1 MAAAAQGAP
10 VTGPRIRRLPDHLV
24 NKIAAGEVVE
34 RPASVVKEL
43 VENALDALG
52 TQVTVDLRDAGRAL
66 IRVTDDGLGMSSD
79 EVDLALLRHATSKLA
94 TDADLDAI
102 TTLGFRGEALP
113 AICAVTRFSVLSCPR
128 GSETG
133 TLVRGEGGG
142 VSEKLLVPAPAGTTV
157 EAQDLFFNTP
167 ARLKFLKSAPAE
179 VAATL
184 RLLEATALAHLEVH
198 FRVSHNGRAV
208 LGAPRARTLRDRVGA
223 LWGFERAG
231 GLLDVLRKDGPL
243 AVSGL
248 IAPPRLARG
257 SRDEIVLIVNG
268 RPVRDTQLTQ
278 TLIEAYRPLL
288 SRDQFPVAVLHLEL
302 PPQEVDVNVH
312 PTKAWVRF
320 RAPRQMQEILYRAV
334 QDALRQFQVVQ
345 TQRGLR
351 TEGGNAAGAAG
362 GGGVAAGSFFIE
374 SGGPEMA
381 PALPQSADNPFGAD
395 IRSGA
400 DARAPAGQSLLFHE
414 APAAFG
420 TVGFGAVIGQLQDTF
435 IVSAS
440 DDEVFFIDQHVA
452 HERVLFERL
461 LRDLDAGPLASQEL
475 LFPQPVE
482 LGSGQA
488 ELVAEWTP
496 TLEGLGFGLEGW
508 SGSTVVLRAVPAL
521 LRGQE
526 PRRLIESLIEDVNR
540 PRKGEPVP
548 LLHRALSF
556 VACHAAIKAHAPL
569 QREEM
574 ARLIAD
580 LAITQTPYFCPHGRP
595 IVSRLSLRDIKREL
609 GRTW

>member
-1 MAAAAQGAP
+1 M
-10 VTGPRIRRLPDHLV
+10 TTSRIRRLPDHLV

-43 VENALDALG
+43 VENALDALS

-66 IRVTDDGLGMSSD
+66 IRVTDDGVGMSSD

-102 TTLGFRGEALP
+102 VTLGFRGEALP

-128 GSETG
+128 GSDTG
-133 TLVRGEGGG
+133 TLVRGEGGA
-142 VSEKLLVPAPAGTTV
+142 VAEKLLVPAPAGTTV

-167 ARLKFLKSAPAE
+167 ARLKFLKSAPSE
-179 VAATL
+179 VAAAL

-198 FRVSHNGRAV
+198 FRVSHNGRPA
-208 LGAPRARTLRDRVGA
+208 LGAPRARTLRDRIGA

-231 GLLDVLRKDGPL
+231 KLLDVLRKDGPL

-248 IAPPRLARG
+248 IAPPQLARG

-288 SRDQFPVAVLHLEL
+288 ARDQFPVAVLHLEL

-320 RAPRQMQEILYRAV
+320 RSPRQVQEILFRSV
-334 QDALRQFQVVQ
+334 QDALRSSNVVQ
-345 TQRGLR
+345 GQRGLAVTDDR
-351 TEGGNAAGAAG
+351 APGDAT
-362 GGGVAAGSFFIE
+362 GSFSFA

-381 PALPQSADNPFGAD
+381 PALPQSADT
-395 IRSGA
+395 
-400 DARAPAGQSLLFHE
+400 RAPAGQTLLFRE
-414 APAAFG
+414 PAAPFGTAAFG
-420 TVGFGAVIGQLQDTF
+420 SVIGQLQDTF

-440 DDEVFFIDQHVA
+440 EDEIFFLDQHVA

-461 LRDLDAGPLASQEL
+461 LRELDAGPLASQEL

-482 LGSGQA
+482 LGAGQA
-488 ELVAEWTP
+488 ALVREWAP
-496 TLEGLGFGLEGW
+496 TLEGLGFRLEGW
-508 SGSTVVLRAVPAL
+508 SGSTVVLRAVPVL
-521 LRGQE
+521 LKGQE
-526 PRRLIESLIEDVNR
+526 ARRLIESLVEDVNR

-574 ARLIAD
+574 ARLVAD
-580 LAITQTPYFCPHGRP
+580 LATTQTPYFCPHGRP

>member
-1 MAAAAQGAP
+1 
-10 VTGPRIRRLPDHLV
+10 VTTSRIRRLPDHLV

-43 VENALDALG
+43 VENALDALS

-66 IRVTDDGLGMSSD
+66 IRVTDDGVGMSSD

-102 TTLGFRGEALP
+102 VTLGFRGEALP

-128 GSETG
+128 RSDTG
-133 TLVRGEGGG
+133 TLVRGEGGA
-142 VSEKLLVPAPAGTTV
+142 VAEKLLVPAPAGTTV

-167 ARLKFLKSAPAE
+167 ARLKFLKSAPSE
-179 VAATL
+179 VAAAL

-198 FRVSHNGRAV
+198 FRVSHNGRPA
-208 LGAPRARTLRDRVGA
+208 LGAPRARTLRDRIGA

-231 GLLDVLRKDGPL
+231 KLLDVLRKDGPL

-248 IAPPRLARG
+248 IAPPQLARG

-288 SRDQFPVAVLHLEL
+288 ARDQFPVAVLRLEL

-320 RAPRQMQEILYRAV
+320 RSPRQVQEILFRSV
-334 QDALRQFQVVQ
+334 QDALRSSNVVQ
-345 TQRGLR
+345 GQRGLAVTDDR
-351 TEGGNAAGAAG
+351 APGDAT
-362 GGGVAAGSFFIE
+362 GSFSFA

-381 PALPQSADNPFGAD
+381 PALPQSADA
-395 IRSGA
+395 A
-400 DARAPAGQSLLFHE
+400 APAGQTSLFRE
-414 APAAFG
+414 TPAPFSTADFG
-420 TVGFGAVIGQLQDTF
+420 SVIGQLQDTF

-440 DDEVFFIDQHVA
+440 EDEIFFLDQHVA

-461 LRDLDAGPLASQEL
+461 LRELDAGPLASQEL

-482 LGSGQA
+482 LGAGQA
-488 ELVAEWTP
+488 ALVREWAP
-496 TLEGLGFGLEGW
+496 TLEGLGFRLEGW
-508 SGSTVVLRAVPAL
+508 SGSTVVLRAVPVL
-521 LRGQE
+521 LKGQE
-526 PRRLIESLIEDVNR
+526 ARRLIESLVEDVNR

-574 ARLIAD
+574 ARLVAD
-580 LAITQTPYFCPHGRP
+580 LATTQTPYFCPHGRP

>member
-1 MAAAAQGAP
+1 MS
-10 VTGPRIRRLPDHLV
+10 GPRIRRLPDHLV

-34 RPASVVKEL
+34 RPGSVVKEL
-43 VENALDALG
+43 VENALDALC

-66 IRVTDDGLGMSSD
+66 IRVTDDGIGMSSE

-128 GSETG
+128 GAETG
-133 TLVRGEGGG
+133 TLVRGEGGT
-142 VSEKLLVPAPAGTTV
+142 VNEKLLVAAPAGTTV

-167 ARLKFLKSAPAE
+167 ARLKFMKSAQSE
-179 VAATL
+179 VAAAL
-184 RLLEATALAHLEVH
+184 RLLEAIALAHQDVH
-198 FRVSHNGRAV
+198 FRISHNGRPA
-208 LGAPRARTLRDRVGA
+208 LAAPRARSLRDRIGA

-231 GLLDVLRKDGPL
+231 KLLEVERKDGAL

-248 IAPPRLARG
+248 IAPPQLARG
-257 SRDEIVLIVNG
+257 NRDEIVLIVNG
-268 RPVRDTQLTQ
+268 RPVRDTQLSQ

-288 SRDQFPVAVLHLEL
+288 ARDQFPVAVLHLEL

-320 RAPRQMQEILYRAV
+320 RSPRQIQEILYRAV
-334 QDALRQFQVVQ
+334 QDALRQAQVVQ
-345 TQRGLR
+345 SQRGL
-351 TEGGNAAGAAG
+351 GPVGSGKAAGD
-362 GGGVAAGSFFIE
+362 AAGSFSIE
-374 SGGPEMA
+374 SGGPGMA
-381 PALPQSADNPFGAD
+381 PALPRSAD
-395 IRSGA
+395 
-400 DARAPAGQSLLFHE
+400 APTSAGQALLFHE
-414 APAAFG
+414 APAHFPA
-420 TVGFGAVIGQLQDTF
+420 VGFGAVIGQLQDTF

-440 DDEVFFIDQHVA
+440 DDEIFFLDQHVA

-461 LRDLDAGPLASQEL
+461 LGDLDAGPLASQEL

-482 LGSGQA
+482 LGAGQA
-488 ELVAEWTP
+488 ALVQEWAE
-496 TLEGLGFGLEGW
+496 TLEGLGFRLEGW
-508 SGSTVVLRAVPAL
+508 SGATVVLRAVPAL

-526 PRRLIESLIEDVNR
+526 PRRLIEALVEDVNR
-540 PRKGEPVP
+540 PRKGEAVP

-580 LAITQTPYFCPHGRP
+580 LAITKTPYFCPHGRP

>member
-1 MAAAAQGAP
+1 VAAALEGAL
-10 VTGPRIRRLPDHLV
+10 VTTSRIRRLPDHLV

-43 VENALDALG
+43 VENALDALS

-66 IRVTDDGLGMSSD
+66 IRVTDDGVGMSSD

-102 TTLGFRGEALP
+102 VTLGFRGEALP

-128 GSETG
+128 RSDTG
-133 TLVRGEGGG
+133 TLVRGEGGA
-142 VSEKLLVPAPAGTTV
+142 VAEKLLVPAPAGTTV

-167 ARLKFLKSAPAE
+167 ARLKFLKSAPSE
-179 VAATL
+179 VAAAL

-198 FRVSHNGRAV
+198 FRVSHNGRPA
-208 LGAPRARTLRDRVGA
+208 LGAPRARTLRDRIGA

-231 GLLDVLRKDGPL
+231 KLLDVLRKDGPL

-248 IAPPRLARG
+248 IAPPQLARG

-288 SRDQFPVAVLHLEL
+288 ARDQFPVAVLRLEL

-320 RAPRQMQEILYRAV
+320 RSPRQVQEILFRSV
-334 QDALRQFQVVQ
+334 QDALRSSNVVQ
-345 TQRGLR
+345 GQRGLAVTDDR
-351 TEGGNAAGAAG
+351 APGDAT
-362 GGGVAAGSFFIE
+362 GSFSFA

-381 PALPQSADNPFGAD
+381 PALPQSADA
-395 IRSGA
+395 A
-400 DARAPAGQSLLFHE
+400 APAGQTSLFRE
-414 APAAFG
+414 TPAPFSTADFG
-420 TVGFGAVIGQLQDTF
+420 SVIGQLQDTF

-440 DDEVFFIDQHVA
+440 EDEIFFLDQHVA

-461 LRDLDAGPLASQEL
+461 LRELDAGPLASQEL

-482 LGSGQA
+482 LGAGQA
-488 ELVAEWTP
+488 ALVREWAP
-496 TLEGLGFGLEGW
+496 TLEGLGFRLEGW
-508 SGSTVVLRAVPAL
+508 SGSTVVLRAVPVL
-521 LRGQE
+521 LKGQE
-526 PRRLIESLIEDVNR
+526 ARRLIESLVEDVNR

-574 ARLIAD
+574 ARLVAD
-580 LAITQTPYFCPHGRP
+580 LATTQTPYFCPHGRP

>member
-1 MAAAAQGAP
+1 
-10 VTGPRIRRLPDHLV
+10 VTVSRIRRLPDHLV

-43 VENALDALG
+43 VENALDALS

-66 IRVTDDGLGMSSD
+66 VRVTDDGVGMSSD

-94 TDADLDAI
+94 TDEDLDAI
-102 TTLGFRGEALP
+102 VTLGFRGEALP
-113 AICAVTRFSVLSCPR
+113 AICAVARFSVLSCPR
-128 GSETG
+128 GSDTG
-133 TLVRGEGGG
+133 TLVRGEGGA
-142 VSEKLLVPAPAGTTV
+142 VAEKLLVPAPAGTTV
-157 EAQDLFFNTP
+157 EVQDLFFNTP
-167 ARLKFLKSAPAE
+167 ARLKFLKSAPSE
-179 VAATL
+179 MAAAL

-198 FRVSHNGRAV
+198 FRVSHNARPA
-208 LGAPRARTLRDRVGA
+208 LSAPRARTLRDRVGA

-231 GLLDVLRKDGPL
+231 KLLDVLRKDGPL

-248 IAPPRLARG
+248 IAPPQLARG

-288 SRDQFPVAVLHLEL
+288 ARDQFPVAVLHLEL

-320 RAPRQMQEILYRAV
+320 RSPRQVQEILFRSV
-334 QDALRQFQVVQ
+334 QDALRSRNVVQ
-345 TQRGLR
+345 GQRGL
-351 TEGGNAAGAAG
+351 A
-362 GGGVAAGSFFIE
+362 VADDPA
-374 SGGPEMA
+374 SGDATGEMA
-381 PALPQSADNPFGAD
+381 AALPQAADT
-395 IRSGA
+395 RS
-400 DARAPAGQSLLFHE
+400 PAGQTLLFHE
-414 APAAFG
+414 PPAHFS

-440 DDEVFFIDQHVA
+440 EEEIFFLDQHVA

-461 LRDLDAGPLASQEL
+461 LEELGAGPLASQEL
-475 LFPQPVE
+475 LFPQPLE
-482 LGSGQA
+482 LGAGQA
-488 ELVAEWTP
+488 ELVREWAP
-496 TLEGLGFGLEGW
+496 TLEGLGFRLEGW
-508 SGSTVVLRAVPAL
+508 SGSTVVLRAVPVL
-521 LRGQE
+521 LKGQE
-526 PRRLIESLIEDVNR
+526 PQRLIESLVEDVNR

-574 ARLIAD
+574 ARLLAD
-580 LAITQTPYFCPHGRP
+580 LATTQTPYFCPHGRP

>member
-1 MAAAAQGAP
+1 VAAATQGAP
-10 VTGPRIRRLPDHLV
+10 VTAPRIRRLPDHLV

-43 VENALDALG
+43 VENALDALS

-66 IRVTDDGLGMSSD
+66 IRVTDDGVGMSTD
-79 EVDLALLRHATSKLA
+79 EIDLALLRHATSKLA

-128 GSETG
+128 GAETG
-133 TLVRGEGGG
+133 TLVRGEGGT
-142 VSEKLLVPAPAGTTV
+142 VSEKLLVAAPAGTTV

-179 VAATL
+179 VAAAL

-198 FRVSHNGRAV
+198 FRVSHNGRPV

-231 GLLDVLRKDGPL
+231 RLLDVLRKDGPL

-248 IAPPRLARG
+248 IAPPQLARG

-268 RPVRDTQLTQ
+268 RPVRDTQLAQ
-278 TLIEAYRPLL
+278 SLIEAYRPLL

-320 RAPRQMQEILYRAV
+320 RAPRQVQEMLYRAV

-351 TEGGNAAGAAG
+351 TEGGSAVGAAG
-362 GGGVAAGSFFIE
+362 SGVAAGSFSIE

-381 PALPQSADNPFGAD
+381 PALPQSADSP
-395 IRSGA
+395 SGA
-400 DARAPAGQSLLFHE
+400 DDRAPAGQALLFHE
-414 APAAFG
+414 SPAQFGAPA
-420 TVGFGAVIGQLQDTF
+420 FGAVIGQLQDTF

-461 LRDLDAGPLASQEL
+461 LGDLDAGPLASQEL

-482 LGSGQA
+482 LGAGQA
-488 ELVAEWTP
+488 GLVAEWAP

-526 PRRLIESLIEDVNR
+526 PRRLIESLVEDVNR

-556 VACHAAIKAHAPL
+556 VACHAAIKAHAAL

-580 LAITQTPYFCPHGRP
+580 LAVTRTPYFCPHGRP

>member
-1 MAAAAQGAP
+1 
-10 VTGPRIRRLPDHLV
+10 VSVSRIRRLPDHLV

-43 VENALDALG
+43 VENALDALC

-66 IRVTDDGLGMSSD
+66 IRVTDDGIGMSSD

-128 GSETG
+128 GADTG
-133 TLVRGEGGG
+133 TLVRGEGGT
-142 VSEKLLVPAPAGTTV
+142 VNEKLLVAAPAGTTV

-167 ARLKFLKSAPAE
+167 ARLKFMKSAQSE
-179 VAATL
+179 VAAAL
-184 RLLEATALAHLEVH
+184 RLLEAIALAHQDVH
-198 FRVSHNGRAV
+198 FRVSHNGRPV
-208 LGAPRARTLRDRVGA
+208 LGAPRARSLRDRIGA

-231 GLLDVLRKDGPL
+231 KLLEVERKDGPL

-248 IAPPRLARG
+248 VAPPQLARG
-257 SRDEIVLIVNG
+257 NRDEIVLIVNG
-268 RPVRDTQLTQ
+268 RPVRDTQLAQ

-288 SRDQFPVAVLHLEL
+288 ARDQFPVAVLHLEL

-320 RAPRQMQEILYRAV
+320 RSPRQIQEILYRAV
-334 QDALRQFQVVQ
+334 KDALHQAQVVQ
-345 TQRGLR
+345 PQRGLAVADDR
-351 TEGGNAAGAAG
+351 AAGDAT
-362 GGGVAAGSFFIE
+362 GSFSIE

-381 PALPQSADNPFGAD
+381 PALPQSADNPA
-395 IRSGA
+395 A
-400 DARAPAGQSLLFHE
+400 DAQTRLFHE
-414 APAAFG
+414 PPAQFTTANFG
-420 TVGFGAVIGQLQDTF
+420 NVIGQLQDTF
-435 IVSAS
+435 VVSAT
-440 DDEVFFIDQHVA
+440 DDEIFFLDQHVA

-461 LRDLDAGPLASQEL
+461 LADLDAGPLASQEL
-475 LFPQPVE
+475 LFPQPLE
-482 LGSGQA
+482 LGAGQA
-488 ELVAEWTP
+488 ALVQEWAE
-496 TLEGLGFGLEGW
+496 TLEGLGFRLEGW

-526 PRRLIESLIEDVNR
+526 PRRLIEALVEDVNR

-580 LAITQTPYFCPHGRP
+580 LAVTKTPYFCPHGRP

>member
-1 MAAAAQGAP
+1 VSA
-10 VTGPRIRRLPDHLV
+10 PRIRRLPDHLI

-34 RPASVVKEL
+34 RPASVIKEL
-43 VENALDALG
+43 VENALDALS

-66 IRVTDDGLGMSSD
+66 IRVTDDGVGMSSD

-94 TDADLDAI
+94 ADGDLDAI

-113 AICAVTRFSVLSCPR
+113 AICAVTRFSLLSCPR
-128 GSETG
+128 GAETG
-133 TLVRGEGGG
+133 TLVRGEGGT
-142 VSEKLLVPAPAGTTV
+142 VSEKMLVPAPAGTTV

-179 VAATL
+179 VAAAL
-184 RLLEATALAHLEVH
+184 RLLEAIALAHLEVH
-198 FRVSHNGRAV
+198 LRVTHNGRPA

-231 GLLDVLRKDGPL
+231 RLLDVRRKDGPL

-248 IAPPRLARG
+248 IAPPQLSRG
-257 SRDEIVLIVNG
+257 NRDEIVLIVNG
-268 RPVRDTQLTQ
+268 RPVRDGQLTQ
-278 TLIEAYRPLL
+278 TLIEAYRPRLA
-288 SRDQFPVAVLHLEL
+288 RDQFPVAVLHLEL

-320 RAPRQMQEILYRAV
+320 RAPRQVQEVLYRAA
-334 QDALRQFQVVQ
+334 QDALRQHQVVQ
-345 TQRGLR
+345 PQRGLR
-351 TEGGNAAGAAG
+351 TG
-362 GGGVAAGSFFIE
+362 GGETVGATGSGDATGSFSIE

-381 PALPQSADNPFGAD
+381 PALPQSADA
-395 IRSGA
+395 RSGA
-400 DARAPAGQSLLFHE
+400 DDRAPAGQALLFHE
-414 APAAFG
+414 SPAPFGAPA
-420 TVGFGAVIGQLQDTF
+420 FGAVIGQLQDTF

-440 DDEVFFIDQHVA
+440 DEEVFFIDQHVA

-461 LRDLDAGPLASQEL
+461 LRELDAGPLASQEL

-488 ELVAEWTP
+488 GLVAEWAP

-508 SGSTVVLRAVPAL
+508 SGATVVLRAVPAL

-526 PRRLIESLIEDVNR
+526 PRRLIESLVEDVNR

>member
-1 MAAAAQGAP
+1 MS
-10 VTGPRIRRLPDHLV
+10 VPRIRRLPDHLV

-66 IRVTDDGLGMSSD
+66 IRVTDDGVGMSSE

-128 GSETG
+128 GADTG
-133 TLVRGEGGG
+133 TLVRGEGGSVG
-142 VSEKLLVPAPAGTTV
+142 EKLLVPASAGTTV
-157 EAQDLFFNTP
+157 EAEDLFFNTP
-167 ARLKFLKSAPAE
+167 ARLKFLKSAPSE
-179 VAATL
+179 MAAAL

-198 FRVSHNGRAV
+198 FRVSHNGRPA
-208 LGAPRARTLRDRVGA
+208 LGAPRARSLRDRVGA

-231 GLLDVLRKDGPL
+231 RLLEVQRKDGPL

-248 IAPPRLARG
+248 IAPPQLARG

-288 SRDQFPVAVLHLEL
+288 ARDHYPVAVLHLEL

-320 RAPRQMQEILYRAV
+320 RSPRQIQEILYRSV
-334 QDALRQFQVVQ
+334 QDALRSSQVVQ
-345 TQRGLR
+345 GQRGLTGPTADAAPER
-351 TEGGNAAGAAG
+351 LSASEGASAAWGSAGA
-362 GGGVAAGSFFIE
+362 I
-374 SGGPEMA
+374 SGPPQLNEGLPADMPTPEA
-381 PALPQSADNPFGAD
+381 QTG
-395 IRSGA
+395 
-400 DARAPAGQSLLFHE
+400 LFHE
-414 APAAFG
+414 PLAPFAAVDFG
-420 TVGFGAVIGQLQDTF
+420 SVIGQLQDTF
-435 IVSAS
+435 VVSATET
-440 DDEVFFIDQHVA
+440 EVFFIDQHVA

-461 LRDLDAGPLASQEL
+461 LRELDAGPLASQEL
-475 LFPQPVE
+475 LFPQAVE
-482 LGSGQA
+482 LGAGQA
-488 ELVAEWTP
+488 GLVQEWAS
-496 TLEGLGFGLEGW
+496 TLEGLGFALEGW
-508 SGSTVVLRAVPAL
+508 SGSTVMLRAVPAL

-526 PRRLIESLIEDVNR
+526 PQRLLESLVEDVNR

-574 ARLIAD
+574 TRLITD
-580 LAITQTPYFCPHGRP
+580 LAGTETPYFCPHGRP

>member
-1 MAAAAQGAP
+1 MSP
-10 VTGPRIRRLPDHLV
+10 SRIRRLPDHLI

-43 VENALDALG
+43 VENALDALA

-66 IRVTDDGLGMSSD
+66 IRVSDDGVGMSSD
-79 EVDLALLRHATSKLA
+79 EVGLALLRHATSKLA

-113 AICAVTRFSVLSCPR
+113 AICAVTRFSLLSCPR
-128 GSETG
+128 GADTG
-133 TLVRGEGGG
+133 TLVRGEGGT
-142 VSEKLLVPAPAGTTV
+142 VNEKLLVAAPAGTTV
-157 EAQDLFFNTP
+157 EAHDLFFNTP
-167 ARLKFLKSAPAE
+167 ARLKFMKSAQSE
-179 VAATL
+179 VAAAL
-184 RLLEATALAHLEVH
+184 RLLEATALAHLDVH
-198 FRVSHNGRAV
+198 FRASHNGRPV
-208 LGAPRARTLRDRVGA
+208 LGAPRARTLHDRIGA
-223 LWGFERAG
+223 LWGFERAQR
-231 GLLDVLRKDGPL
+231 LLDVLRKDGPL
-243 AVSGL
+243 TVSGL
-248 IAPPRLARG
+248 IAPPQLARG
-257 SRDEIVLIVNG
+257 NRDEIVLIVNG
-268 RPVRDTQLTQ
+268 RPVRDTQLSQ

-288 SRDQFPVAVLHLEL
+288 ARDQFPVAVLHLDL

-320 RAPRQMQEILYRAV
+320 RSTRQIQEILYRAV
-334 QDALRQFQVVQ
+334 HDALRQIHVVQ
-345 TQRGLR
+345 PQRGLA
-351 TEGGNAAGAAG
+351 TGGIAPDGTTAPER
-362 GGGVAAGSFFIE
+362 E
-374 SGGPEMA
+374 SAVDMP
-381 PALPQSADNPFGAD
+381 SADAQT
-395 IRSGA
+395 R
-400 DARAPAGQSLLFHE
+400 LFHE
-414 APAAFG
+414 PPAHFTTANFG
-420 TVGFGAVIGQLQDTF
+420 NVIGQLQDTF
-435 IVSAS
+435 VVSAT
-440 DDEVFFIDQHVA
+440 DDEVFFVDQHVA

-461 LRDLDAGPLASQEL
+461 LHELDAGPLASQEL

-482 LGSGQA
+482 LGAGQA
-488 ELVAEWTP
+488 ALIQEWAE

-508 SGSTVVLRAVPAL
+508 SGSTVVLRAVPGL

-526 PRRLIESLIEDVNR
+526 PRRLIEALVEDVNR

-580 LAITQTPYFCPHGRP
+580 LAVTKTPYFCPHGRP

>member
-1 MAAAAQGAP
+1 
-10 VTGPRIRRLPDHLV
+10 VSVSRIRRLPDHLV

-43 VENALDALG
+43 VENALDALC

-66 IRVTDDGLGMSSD
+66 IRVTDDGIGMSSD

-128 GSETG
+128 GADTG
-133 TLVRGEGGG
+133 TLVRGEGGT
-142 VSEKLLVPAPAGTTV
+142 VNEKLLVAAPAGTTV

-167 ARLKFLKSAPAE
+167 ARLKFMKSAQSE
-179 VAATL
+179 VAAAL
-184 RLLEATALAHLEVH
+184 RLLEAIALAHQDVH
-198 FRVSHNGRAV
+198 FRVSHNGRPV
-208 LGAPRARTLRDRVGA
+208 LGAPRARSLRDRIGA

-231 GLLDVLRKDGPL
+231 KLLEVERKDGPL

-248 IAPPRLARG
+248 VAPPQLARG
-257 SRDEIVLIVNG
+257 NRDEIVLVVNG

-288 SRDQFPVAVLHLEL
+288 ARDQFPVAVLHLEL

-320 RAPRQMQEILYRAV
+320 RSPRQIQEILYRAV
-334 QDALRQFQVVQ
+334 KDALHQSQVVQ
-345 TQRGLR
+345 PQRGL
-351 TEGGNAAGAAG
+351 AGA
-362 GGGVAAGSFFIE
+362 
-374 SGGPEMA
+374 MA
-381 PALPQSADNPFGAD
+381 PDGLTAPERESADWGSAGA
-395 IRSGA
+395 ISGPPHLIEGLPADMPSA
-400 DARAPAGQSLLFHE
+400 DAQTRLFHE
-414 APAAFG
+414 PPAQFTTAN
-420 TVGFGAVIGQLQDTF
+420 FGAVIGQLQDTF

-440 DDEVFFIDQHVA
+440 DDEIFFLDQHVA

-461 LRDLDAGPLASQEL
+461 LADLDAGPLASQEL
-475 LFPQPVE
+475 LFPQPLE
-482 LGSGQA
+482 LGAGQA
-488 ELVAEWTP
+488 ALVQEWTE
-496 TLEGLGFGLEGW
+496 TLEGLGFRLEGW

-526 PRRLIESLIEDVNR
+526 PRRLIEALVEDVNR
-540 PRKGEPVP
+540 PRKGEPQP

-580 LAITQTPYFCPHGRP
+580 LAVTKTPYFCPHGRP

>member
-1 MAAAAQGAP
+1 MTPA
-10 VTGPRIRRLPDHLV
+10 RIRRLPDRLV

-43 VENALDALG
+43 VENSLDALC
-52 TQVTVDLRDAGRAL
+52 TQVTVDLKDAGRAL
-66 IRVTDDGLGMSSD
+66 IRVTDDGVGMSAE

-94 TDADLDAI
+94 TDGDLDAI
-102 TTLGFRGEALP
+102 VTLGFRGEALP
-113 AICAVTRFSVLSCPR
+113 AICAVTRFTLSSCPR
-128 GSETG
+128 GSDTG
-133 TLVRGEGGG
+133 TLVRGEGGA
-142 VSEKLLVPAPAGTTV
+142 VSQKLLIAASAGTTV

-167 ARLKFLKSAPAE
+167 ARLKFLKSAPSE
-179 VAATL
+179 MAAAM
-184 RLLEATALAHLEVH
+184 RLVEAIALAHLAVH
-198 FRVSHNGRAV
+198 FRVTHNGRPA
-208 LGAPRARTLRDRVGA
+208 LAAPRARTLRDRVGA
-223 LWGFERAG
+223 LWGFERATR
-231 GLLDVLRKDGPL
+231 LLDVVRTDGPF
-243 AVSGL
+243 AVTGL
-248 IAPPRLARG
+248 IAPPQLARG
-257 SRDEIVLIVNG
+257 NRDEIVLMVNG

-288 SRDQFPVAVLHLEL
+288 ARDQFPVAVLRLEM

-320 RAPRQMQEILYRAV
+320 RSPRQVQEVLYRAV
-334 QDALRQFQVVQ
+334 HDALRQSQVVAP
-345 TQRGLR
+345 QRGLR
-351 TEGGNAAGAAG
+351 TEGDADGSSAPERSTADWGSAGAISGPPQMNEMLPA
-362 GGGVAAGSFFIE
+362 AAGS
-374 SGGPEMA
+374 PVA
-381 PALPQSADNPFGAD
+381 PTALPET
-395 IRSGA
+395 
-400 DARAPAGQSLLFHE
+400 PAGQTSLFRE
-414 APAAFG
+414 AAAPFAAADFG
-420 TVGFGAVIGQLQDTF
+420 QVIGQLQDTF

-440 DDEVFFIDQHVA
+440 ADEVFFVDQHVA

-461 LRDLDAGPLASQEL
+461 LREMEGGPLASQEL

-482 LGSGQA
+482 LGAGQA
-488 ELVAEWTP
+488 GLVQDWAP
-496 TLEGLGFGLEGW
+496 TLEELGFGLEGW

-526 PRRLIESLIEDVNR
+526 PQRLIEALVEDVSR
-540 PRKGEPVP
+540 PRKGEAVP

-580 LAITQTPYFCPHGRP
+580 LASTQTPYFCPHGRP
-595 IVSRLSLRDIKREL
+595 IVSRLALRDIKRDL

>member
-1 MAAAAQGAP
+1 VSAS
-10 VTGPRIRRLPDHLV
+10 RIRRLPDHLV

-43 VENALDALG
+43 VENALDALC

-66 IRVTDDGLGMSSD
+66 IRVTDDGIGMSSD

-128 GSETG
+128 GADTG
-133 TLVRGEGGG
+133 TLVRGEGGT
-142 VSEKLLVPAPAGTTV
+142 VNEKLLVAAPAGTTV

-167 ARLKFLKSAPAE
+167 ARLKFMKSAQSE
-179 VAATL
+179 VAAAL
-184 RLLEATALAHLEVH
+184 RLLEAIALAHQDVH
-198 FRVSHNGRAV
+198 FRVSHNGRPV
-208 LGAPRARTLRDRVGA
+208 LGAPRARSLRDRIGA

-231 GLLDVLRKDGPL
+231 KLLEVERKDGPL

-248 IAPPRLARG
+248 VAPPQLARG
-257 SRDEIVLIVNG
+257 NRDEIVLIVNG

-288 SRDQFPVAVLHLEL
+288 ARDQFPVAVLHLEL

-320 RAPRQMQEILYRAV
+320 RSPRQIQEILYRAV
-334 QDALRQFQVVQ
+334 HDALRQSQVVQ
-345 TQRGLR
+345 SQRGLAVADDR
-351 TEGGNAAGAAG
+351 AAGDAT
-362 GGGVAAGSFFIE
+362 GSFSIE

-381 PALPQSADNPFGAD
+381 PALPQSADNRTLDAQTRLFREPPAQFTTANFGN
-395 IRSGA
+395 
-400 DARAPAGQSLLFHE
+400 
-414 APAAFG
+414 
-420 TVGFGAVIGQLQDTF
+420 VIGQLQDTF
-435 IVSAS
+435 VVSAT
-440 DDEVFFIDQHVA
+440 DDEIFFLDQHVA

-461 LRDLDAGPLASQEL
+461 LADLDAGPLASQEL
-475 LFPQPVE
+475 LFPQPLE
-482 LGSGQA
+482 FGAGQA
-488 ELVAEWTP
+488 ALVQEWTE
-496 TLEGLGFGLEGW
+496 TLEGLGFRLEGW

-526 PRRLIESLIEDVNR
+526 PRRLIEALVEDVNR

-556 VACHAAIKAHAPL
+556 VACHAAIKAHTPL

-580 LAITQTPYFCPHGRP
+580 LAVTKTPYFCPHGRP

>member
-1 MAAAAQGAP
+1 
-10 VTGPRIRRLPDHLV
+10 VTTSRIRRLPDHLV

-43 VENALDALG
+43 VENALDALS

-66 IRVTDDGLGMSSD
+66 IRVTDDGVGMSSD

-102 TTLGFRGEALP
+102 VTLGFRGEALP

-128 GSETG
+128 GSDTG
-133 TLVRGEGGG
+133 TLVRGEGGA
-142 VSEKLLVPAPAGTTV
+142 VAEKLLVPAPAGTTV

-167 ARLKFLKSAPAE
+167 ARLKFLKSAPSE
-179 VAATL
+179 VAAAL

-198 FRVSHNGRAV
+198 FRVSHNGRPA
-208 LGAPRARTLRDRVGA
+208 LGAPRARTLRDRIGA

-231 GLLDVLRKDGPL
+231 KLLDVLRKDGPL

-248 IAPPRLARG
+248 IAPPQLARG

-268 RPVRDTQLTQ
+268 RPVRDTQLSQ

-288 SRDQFPVAVLHLEL
+288 ARDQFPVAVLHLEL

-320 RAPRQMQEILYRAV
+320 RSPRQVQEILFRSV
-334 QDALRQFQVVQ
+334 QDALRSSNVVQ
-345 TQRGLR
+345 GQRGLAVTDDR
-351 TEGGNAAGAAG
+351 APGDAT
-362 GGGVAAGSFFIE
+362 GSFSFA

-381 PALPQSADNPFGAD
+381 PALPQSADA
-395 IRSGA
+395 A
-400 DARAPAGQSLLFHE
+400 APAGQTSLFRE
-414 APAAFG
+414 TPAPFSTADFG
-420 TVGFGAVIGQLQDTF
+420 SVIGQLQDTF

-440 DDEVFFIDQHVA
+440 EDEIFFLDQHVA

-461 LRDLDAGPLASQEL
+461 LRELDAGPLASQEL

-482 LGSGQA
+482 LGAGQA
-488 ELVAEWTP
+488 ALVREWAP
-496 TLEGLGFGLEGW
+496 TLEGLGFRLEGW
-508 SGSTVVLRAVPAL
+508 SGSTVVLRAVPVL
-521 LRGQE
+521 LKGQE
-526 PRRLIESLIEDVNR
+526 ARRLIESLVEDVNR

-574 ARLIAD
+574 ARLVAD
-580 LAITQTPYFCPHGRP
+580 LATTQTPYFCPHGRP

>member
-1 MAAAAQGAP
+1 
-10 VTGPRIRRLPDHLV
+10 VTTSRIRRLPDHLV

-43 VENALDALG
+43 VENSLDALS
-52 TQVTVDLRDAGRAL
+52 TQVTVDLKDAGRAL
-66 IRVTDDGLGMSSD
+66 IRVTDDGVGMSAA

-102 TTLGFRGEALP
+102 VTLGFRGEALP

-128 GSETG
+128 GSEAG
-133 TLVRGEGGG
+133 TLVRGEGGM
-142 VSEKLLVPAPAGTTV
+142 VAEKLLVAAPAGTTV

-167 ARLKFLKSAPAE
+167 ARLKFLKSAQSE
-179 VAATL
+179 MAAAL

-198 FRVSHNGRAV
+198 FRVTHNGRPA
-208 LGAPRARTLRDRVGA
+208 LGAPRARTLRDRIGT

-231 GLLDVLRKDGPL
+231 RLLDVERKDGPL

-248 IAPPRLARG
+248 IAPPQIARG
-257 SRDEIVLIVNG
+257 NRDEIVLIVNG

-320 RAPRQMQEILYRAV
+320 RSPRQIQEIVYRSV
-334 QDALRQFQVVQ
+334 HDALRQTQVVQ
-345 TQRGLR
+345 PQRGLR
-351 TEGGNAAGAAG
+351 GGDPINAPADTT
-362 GGGVAAGSFFIE
+362 GSISIE

-381 PALPQSADNPFGAD
+381 PALPQAADTP
-395 IRSGA
+395 
-400 DARAPAGQSLLFHE
+400 APAGQTLLFHE
-414 APAAFG
+414 APAPFG
-420 TVGFGAVIGQLQDTF
+420 AAGFGQVIGQLQDTF

-440 DDEVFFIDQHVA
+440 DDEVFFVDQHVA

-475 LFPQPVE
+475 LFPQPIE
-482 LGSGQA
+482 LGAGQA
-488 ELVAEWTP
+488 GLVQEWAA

-526 PRRLIESLIEDVNR
+526 PQRLVEALVEDVNR
-540 PRKGEPVP
+540 PRKGEPAP

-574 ARLIAD
+574 TRLIED
-580 LAITQTPYFCPHGRP
+580 LADTQTPYFCPHGRP

>member
-1 MAAAAQGAP
+1 MS
-10 VTGPRIRRLPDHLV
+10 GPRIRRLPDHLV

-43 VENALDALG
+43 VENALDALC

-66 IRVTDDGLGMSSD
+66 IRVTDDGVGMSSD

-94 TDADLDAI
+94 TDADLEAI

-128 GSETG
+128 GADTG
-133 TLVRGEGGG
+133 TLVRGEGGT
-142 VSEKLLVPAPAGTTV
+142 VSEKLLVAAPAGTTV

-167 ARLKFLKSAPAE
+167 ARLKFMKSAPSE
-179 VAATL
+179 VAAAL
-184 RLLEATALAHLEVH
+184 RLLEAIALAHQDVH
-198 FRVSHNGRAV
+198 FRVSHNGRPA
-208 LGAPRARTLRDRVGA
+208 LGAPRARSLRDRIGA

-231 GLLDVLRKDGPL
+231 KLLEVERKDGPL

-248 IAPPRLARG
+248 IAPPQLARG
-257 SRDEIVLIVNG
+257 NRDEIVLIVNG
-268 RPVRDTQLTQ
+268 RPVRDTQLSQ

-288 SRDQFPVAVLHLEL
+288 ARDQFPAAVLHLEL

-320 RAPRQMQEILYRAV
+320 RSPRQIQEILYRAV
-334 QDALRQFQVVQ
+334 QDALRQAQVVQ
-345 TQRGLR
+345 PQRGLTGATAPDGSTAPER
-351 TEGGNAAGAAG
+351 ESADWGSAGAMSGPPHLIAG
-362 GGGVAAGSFFIE
+362 LPVD
-374 SGGPEMA
+374 MA
-381 PALPQSADNPFGAD
+381 SP
-395 IRSGA
+395 
-400 DARAPAGQSLLFHE
+400 DAQTRLFHE
-414 APAAFG
+414 HPARFTTANFG
-420 TVGFGAVIGQLQDTF
+420 QVIGQLQDTF

-440 DDEVFFIDQHVA
+440 DEEIFFLDQHVA

-461 LRDLDAGPLASQEL
+461 LADLDAGPLASQEL
-475 LFPQPVE
+475 LFPQPLE
-482 LGSGQA
+482 LGAGQA
-488 ELVAEWTP
+488 ALVQEWTE
-496 TLEGLGFGLEGW
+496 TLEGLGFRLEGW

-526 PRRLIESLIEDVNR
+526 PRRLIEALVEDVNR
-540 PRKGEPVP
+540 PRKGEPQP

-580 LAITQTPYFCPHGRP
+580 LAVTKTPYFCPHGRP